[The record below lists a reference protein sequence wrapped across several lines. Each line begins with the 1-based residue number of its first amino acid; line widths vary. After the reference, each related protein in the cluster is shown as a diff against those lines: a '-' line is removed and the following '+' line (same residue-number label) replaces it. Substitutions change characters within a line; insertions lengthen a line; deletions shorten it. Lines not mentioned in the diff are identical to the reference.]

1 MILVPEKHGQ
11 IATYEKQMG
20 PKYIDQ
26 QQKQSSENNNKQNQ
40 QTTPNQYQRSGSTH
54 TQQLMHIILYN
65 IHDMYVH
72 VVYMYYNP
80 NKKVIYYSITS

>member
-54 TQQLMHIILYN
+54 TQQLMHIIY
-65 IHDMYVH
+65 IYKYCIIYMTCMY
-72 VVYMYYNP
+72 M
-80 NKKVIYYSITS
+80 